1 MAPIAFI
8 LKGYP
13 RLSEAFIAQEIL
25 ALERR
30 GLEIAIYSLRQPTDQ
45 HRHALHDD
53 IRAPVRY
60 LPEYLWRQPR
70 RLLTAWRALRG
81 RPAYRTAR
89 AAWWRDFQRD
99 PTPNRG
105 RRFGQALV
113 LVHEMPADIEG
124 LHAHFMH
131 TPGSVARYAS
141 LLSGLPFSL
150 SAHAKDIWTI
160 PDWEKREKLEA
171 AAWTTTCTGTGA
183 RHLAALAPGAEVAL
197 IHHGLDG
204 DRFPATPHD
213 QARDGNDA
221 GDPVIILA
229 VGRAV
234 EKKGFDLLLEALA
247 GCDFHWR
254 LVHAGGGRLG
264 PLEARARRLGLAGRI
279 DWLGAL
285 DQQRLLELYRGAD
298 VFVLPCRVARDG
310 DRDGIPNVLME
321 AMSQGT
327 PVISTTVSAI
337 PELIVDGESGTLVPP
352 DDPAALGRAIGL
364 LARDPERRR
373 RLASAGAEH
382 VAGAFGMAAGID
394 LLAARFELGRA
405 GISPEAGSR
414 G

>member
-197 IHHGLDG
+197 IH
-204 DRFPATPHD
+204 
-213 QARDGNDA
+213 
-221 GDPVIILA
+221 
-229 VGRAV
+229 
-234 EKKGFDLLLEALA
+234 
-247 GCDFHWR
+247 
-254 LVHAGGGRLG
+254 
-264 PLEARARRLGLAGRI
+264 
-279 DWLGAL
+279 
-285 DQQRLLELYRGAD
+285 
-298 VFVLPCRVARDG
+298 PC
-310 DRDGIPNVLME
+310 
-321 AMSQGT
+321 
-327 PVISTTVSAI
+327 
-337 PELIVDGESGTLVPP
+337 
-352 DDPAALGRAIGL
+352 
-364 LARDPERRR
+364 
-373 RLASAGAEH
+373 
-382 VAGAFGMAAGID
+382 
-394 LLAARFELGRA
+394 
-405 GISPEAGSR
+405 
-414 G
+414 

>member
-1 MAPIAFI
+1 MAPVAFI

-13 RLSEAFIAQEIL
+13 RLSESFIAQEIL

-30 GLEIAIYSLRQPTDQ
+30 GLEIAIFSLRQPTDQ
-45 HRHALHDD
+45 RRHALHDD

-60 LPEYLWRQPR
+60 LPEYLWRQPWR
-70 RLLTAWRALRG
+70 VLAAWRALR
-81 RPAYRTAR
+81 RWPSYRTAR

-113 LVHEMPADIEG
+113 LVHELPAAVTA

-171 AAWTTTCTGTGA
+171 AAWTTTCTGLNA
-183 RHLAALAPGAEVAL
+183 QHLAALAPAAEVAL
-197 IHHGLDG
+197 VYHGLDG
-204 DRFPATPHD
+204 ERFAATAHD

-221 GDPVIILA
+221 DDPVVILT

-234 EKKGFDLLLEALA
+234 EKKGFDVLLEALA
-247 GCDFHWR
+247 GCDFRWR

-264 PLEARARRLGLAGRI
+264 PLEARAKRLGLAGRI

-285 DQQRLLELYRGAD
+285 DHDRLLELYRGAD
-298 VFVLPCRVARDG
+298 LFVLPCRIARDG

-327 PVISTTVSAI
+327 PVISTQVSAI
-337 PELIVDGESGTLVPP
+337 PELIEDSQSGVLVPAE
-352 DDPAALGRAIGL
+352 DVAALARAITE
-364 LARDPERRR
+364 LARDPARRR
-373 RLASAGAEH
+373 HLGSAGAAR
-382 VAGAFGMAAGID
+382 VAGAFAMAAGID
-394 LLAARFELGRA
+394 RLASRFA
-405 GISPEAGSR
+405 KTSSP
-414 G
+414 

>member
-1 MAPIAFI
+1 MPPVAFI

-30 GLEIAIYSLRQPTDQ
+30 GLDIAIYSLRQPTDQ
-45 HRHALHDD
+45 RRHALHDD

-60 LPEYLWRQPR
+60 LPEYLWRQPLR
-70 RLLTAWRALRG
+70 VFAAWWALRQ

-113 LVHEMPADIEG
+113 LAHEMPTDITR

-131 TPGSVARYAS
+131 TPGSVARYTS

-171 AAWTTTCTGTGA
+171 ADWTTTCTGFNA
-183 RHLAALAPGAEVAL
+183 RHLSGLAPGADVAL
-197 IHHGLDG
+197 VYHGLDG
-204 DRFPATPHD
+204 SRFPAMAHD
-213 QARDGNDA
+213 QVRDGSDA
-221 GDPVIILA
+221 KDPLVILA

-234 EKKGFDLLLEALA
+234 EKKGFDVLLEALA
-247 GCDFHWR
+247 GCNFYWR

-264 PLEARARRLGLAGRI
+264 PLEAQARRLGLTGRI

-285 DQQRLLELYRGAD
+285 DHDRLLELYRGAGLL
-298 VFVLPCRVARDG
+298 VLPCRIAKNG

-327 PVISTTVSAI
+327 PAISTNVSAI
-337 PELIVDGESGTLVPP
+337 PELIEDGQTGILVPP
-352 DDPAALGRAIGL
+352 DDAAALGRAIIL
-364 LARDPERRR
+364 LARDPVRRQQFG
-373 RLASAGAEH
+373 SAGAAR
-382 VAGAFGMAAGID
+382 VASAFAMAAGIKH
-394 LLAARFELGRA
+394 LAGRFALNSE
-405 GISPEAGSR
+405 E
-414 G
+414 